1 MDMFLR
7 NINPIAVEKIDEMEK
22 EKKISRQDFFKS
34 RLKKKG
40 GLREIKN
47 YEKGK
52 KEKL

>member
-34 RLKKKG
+34 LLKKEG
-40 GLREIKN
+40 GTERD
-47 YEKGK
+47 
-52 KEKL
+52 KEL

>member
-34 RLKKKG
+34 RLKKEG
-40 GLREIKN
+40 GTERD
-47 YEKGK
+47 
-52 KEKL
+52 KEL